1 MCRPDLRGIKSSVPV
16 ISAILVAFVQT
27 LVNSSSQFSLMVF
40 NSALTMLNFWKAV
53 KMSCVRPCKSWLND
67 LRYPEKCRFVHN
79 AIIQDVDVICV
90 SKPFA
95 SVTDL
100 ASQFPLR
107 RVDIVVKQCT
117 TAS

>member
-1 MCRPDLRGIKSSVPV
+1 
-16 ISAILVAFVQT
+16 
-27 LVNSSSQFSLMVF
+27 MVF

-53 KMSCVRPCKSWLND
+53 KMSCVGPCKSWLND
-67 LRYPEKCRFVHN
+67 LRYQRN
-79 AIIQDVDVICV
+79 AIIQDVDV

-100 ASQFPLR
+100 ASQFPFPH
-107 RVDIVVKQCT
+107 VHIVVKQCT